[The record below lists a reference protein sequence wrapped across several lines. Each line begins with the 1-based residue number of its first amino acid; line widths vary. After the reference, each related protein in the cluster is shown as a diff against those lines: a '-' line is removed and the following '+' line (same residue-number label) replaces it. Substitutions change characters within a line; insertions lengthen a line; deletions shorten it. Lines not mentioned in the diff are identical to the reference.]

1 MAYTNTT
8 KALSDYPLPD
18 STHIE
23 RQLLSDMATNPDAIG
38 SVDAIVEPGMF
49 TSKDRR
55 ELYETLLAM
64 YYADKKIDYSTIY
77 GRVGQ
82 KFVTEVINSGVTT
95 GTTPTDTLV
104 HAEALR
110 GIEVRKRAY
119 NAAVSLLNLSV
130 MPGATEEDIFVEAES
145 ISNTLQG
152 AKPVKEES
160 TMPEVMNDLCE
171 ELQERERL
179 AKAGMSFRVP
189 TGFPSLDSLTF
200 RGWGAGQ
207 LIILAARPSVGKTAV
222 MLHMARA
229 AASAKFPTA
238 IFSLEMTK
246 SELGQRMIYSTGI
259 IDPLQVSDCVIDWD
273 RFEIAV
279 SAVASL
285 PITINDSARQIRK
298 IASKIQ
304 IMARRGECRVAF
316 IDYLGLVKDAENAKL
331 PLYQQIANIT
341 GTLKATAKAAGIPI
355 ILLCQLNRAS
365 VAEDRPPQLFDL
377 RDSGSI
383 EQDADIVLMLEHAK
397 DSTLNMWLRKN
408 RQYRKEVCINLR
420 PDDTYSQFE
429 EIGMQD

>member
-18 STHIE
+18 STQIE

-38 SVDAIVEPGMF
+38 NVDAIVEPGMF

-95 GTTPTDTLV
+95 GTTSTETLL

-110 GIEVRKRAY
+110 AIEVRKRAY

-130 MPGATEEDIFVEAES
+130 MPGATEESIFVEAES
-145 ISNTLQG
+145 ISNALQG

-160 TMPEVMNDLCE
+160 TMPEVMNDLSE
-171 ELQERERL
+171 ELQEMERL
-179 AKAGMSFRVP
+179 AKSGKSFRIP
-189 TGFPSLDSLTF
+189 TGFPTLDSLTF

-222 MLHMARA
+222 MLQMARA
-229 AASAKFPTA
+229 SASAGFPTA

-246 SELGQRMIYSTGI
+246 SELGQRMIYSTGL
-259 IDPLQVSDCVIDWD
+259 IDPQQVTTGMIDWD

-279 SAVASL
+279 SSVASL
-285 PITINDSARQIRK
+285 PITINDSAKQLRK
-298 IASKIQ
+298 IAAKIQ
-304 IMARRGECRVAF
+304 IMARRGECRIAF
-316 IDYLGLVKDAENAKL
+316 IDYLGLVKDGENAKL

-341 GTLKATAKAAGIPI
+341 GELKATAKAAGIPI
-355 ILLCQLNRAS
+355 VLLCQLNRAS
-365 VAEDRPPQLFDL
+365 ASEDRPPQLYDL

-383 EQDADIVLMLEHAK
+383 EQDADVVLMLEHPK
-397 DSTLNMWLRKN
+397 DMLNMWLRKN

-420 PDDTYSQFE
+420 PNNTYSQFE
-429 EIGMQD
+429 EIGIQE